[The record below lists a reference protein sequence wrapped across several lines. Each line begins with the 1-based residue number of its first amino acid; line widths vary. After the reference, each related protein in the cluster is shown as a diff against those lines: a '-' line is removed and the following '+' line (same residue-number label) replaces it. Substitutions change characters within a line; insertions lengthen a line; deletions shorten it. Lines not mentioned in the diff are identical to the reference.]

1 MIHVRQR
8 INYSIN
14 TNAAPISPIAMP
26 APRPA
31 NDGIAPLASF
41 PDTVEEAPTAELLA
55 VDDVPFCAL
64 AAAWNAA
71 KLLGPLS
78 TAFALNTIPE
88 PQ

>member
-1 MIHVRQR
+1 
-8 INYSIN
+8 
-14 TNAAPISPIAMP
+14 MP

-31 NDGIAPLASF
+31 NVGIAPLAVF
-41 PDTVEEAPTAELLA
+41 PDAVEEEPAAELLA

-71 KLLGPLS
+71 KLLGPVS

-88 PQ
+88 PQCPACLQYAQIGVVSFTLMV